1 MKYNRCFFSP
11 FTTDNKQM
19 RRVIQTH
26 MNPSTNTETKG
37 QKLHLDEVLQAN
49 LNRIHQLNDWIRLAR
64 SKCYFPSKHCLTL
77 DESAALYLL
86 TIKSFY
92 DLTQQ
97 DSQSW
102 FPYFQL
108 IRSAIKK
115 LPNTKT
121 NVYRSINKN
130 HIRDDEIIWSN
141 PILCS
146 TSMQIIHESLESD
159 SILCSIETI
168 NAKDISMYSQN
179 PHKKEILLERN
190 TRLQVIKHTDN
201 QLFLRELPPID
212 HHHHHHGL
220 TRFSAQWCN
229 FFMLIL
235 AIVLVILT
243 GKTMSTIELFTNQTS
258 QTIIAE
264 MQADSFGNRY
274 EGQYL
279 NGKRHGKGRI
289 EFANGYK
296 YIGDW
301 ADDTPTGFG
310 TFIWTNGDYY
320 EGEFEKGQRHGKGS
334 YYFANGDKYVG
345 DWVEDKKHGL
355 GASSLAVGRYEG
367 EFVDDKM
374 HGKGVFYFADGSS
387 YQGEWI
393 DNKQDGHGIF
403 IWINGDRYEGG
414 FKDGKLHG
422 KGSYYFGNGNKFTGE
437 WIDGQR
443 SAEYGSFSWAS
454 ENNNK

>member
-1 MKYNRCFFSP
+1 
-11 FTTDNKQM
+11 M
-19 RRVIQTH
+19 RRLIQTD

-279 NGKRHGKGRI
+279 NGKRHGKG
-289 EFANGYK
+289 
-296 YIGDW
+296 
-301 ADDTPTGFG
+301 
-310 TFIWTNGDYY
+310 
-320 EGEFEKGQRHGKGS
+320 S
-334 YYFANGDKYVG
+334 YYFANGDKYIG

-393 DNKQDGHGIF
+393 DNKQDGNGIF
-403 IWINGDRYEGG
+403 IWTNGDRYEGG
-414 FKDGKLHG
+414 FKRGQLHG
-422 KGSYYFGNGNKFTGE
+422 KGSYYFGNGNRFTGE

>member
-1 MKYNRCFFSP
+1 
-11 FTTDNKQM
+11 M
-19 RRVIQTH
+19 RRLIQTD

-130 HIRDDEIIWSN
+130 HIRDDEIFWSN

-279 NGKRHGKGRI
+279 NGKRHGKG
-289 EFANGYK
+289 
-296 YIGDW
+296 
-301 ADDTPTGFG
+301 
-310 TFIWTNGDYY
+310 
-320 EGEFEKGQRHGKGS
+320 S
-334 YYFANGDKYVG
+334 YYFANGDKYIG

>member
-1 MKYNRCFFSP
+1 
-11 FTTDNKQM
+11 M
-19 RRVIQTH
+19 RRLIQTD

-130 HIRDDEIIWSN
+130 HIRDDEIFWSN

-190 TRLQVIKHTDN
+190 TRLQVIKNTDN

-279 NGKRHGKGRI
+279 NGKRHGKG
-289 EFANGYK
+289 
-296 YIGDW
+296 
-301 ADDTPTGFG
+301 
-310 TFIWTNGDYY
+310 
-320 EGEFEKGQRHGKGS
+320 S
-334 YYFANGDKYVG
+334 YYFANGDKYIG

-393 DNKQDGHGIF
+393 DNKQDGNGIF
-403 IWINGDRYEGG
+403 IWTNGDRYEGG
-414 FKDGKLHG
+414 FKRGQLHG
-422 KGSYYFGNGNKFTGE
+422 KGSYYFGNGNRFTGE

>member
-1 MKYNRCFFSP
+1 
-11 FTTDNKQM
+11 M
-19 RRVIQTH
+19 RRLIQTD

-279 NGKRHGKGRI
+279 NGKRHGKG
-289 EFANGYK
+289 
-296 YIGDW
+296 
-301 ADDTPTGFG
+301 
-310 TFIWTNGDYY
+310 
-320 EGEFEKGQRHGKGS
+320 S
-334 YYFANGDKYVG
+334 YYFANGDKYIG

>member
-1 MKYNRCFFSP
+1 
-11 FTTDNKQM
+11 M
-19 RRVIQTH
+19 RRLIQTD

-64 SKCYFPSKHCLTL
+64 SQCYFPSKHCLTL

-130 HIRDDEIIWSN
+130 HIRDDEIFWSN

-179 PHKKEILLERN
+179 PHKKEILLARN
-190 TRLQVIKHTDN
+190 TRLQVIKNTDN

-212 HHHHHHGL
+212 HHHHGL

-229 FFMLIL
+229 LFMLIL

-243 GKTMSTIELFTNQTS
+243 GKTMSTIELFMNQTS

-264 MQADSFGNRY
+264 IQADSFGNRY

-279 NGKRHGKGRI
+279 NGKRHGKG
-289 EFANGYK
+289 
-296 YIGDW
+296 
-301 ADDTPTGFG
+301 
-310 TFIWTNGDYY
+310 
-320 EGEFEKGQRHGKGS
+320 S
-334 YYFANGDKYVG
+334 YYFANGDKYIG

-422 KGSYYFGNGNKFTGE
+422 KGSYYFGNGNRFTGE

>member
-1 MKYNRCFFSP
+1 
-11 FTTDNKQM
+11 M
-19 RRVIQTH
+19 RRLIQTD

-64 SKCYFPSKHCLTL
+64 SQCYFPSKHCLTL

-130 HIRDDEIIWSN
+130 RIRDDEIFWSN

-179 PHKKEILLERN
+179 PHRKEILLARN
-190 TRLQVIKHTDN
+190 TRLQVIKNTDN
-201 QLFLRELPPID
+201 QLLMRCECTKHLCCASRVFLF
-212 HHHHHHGL
+212 
-220 TRFSAQWCN
+220 FSLDVRTLLGYL
-229 FFMLIL
+229 MIL
-235 AIVLVILT
+235 RT
-243 GKTMSTIELFTNQTS
+243 TSRTIFVQ
-258 QTIIAE
+258 
-264 MQADSFGNRY
+264 
-274 EGQYL
+274 
-279 NGKRHGKGRI
+279 KR
-289 EFANGYK
+289 
-296 YIGDW
+296 
-301 ADDTPTGFG
+301 
-310 TFIWTNGDYY
+310 
-320 EGEFEKGQRHGKGS
+320 
-334 YYFANGDKYVG
+334 
-345 DWVEDKKHGL
+345 
-355 GASSLAVGRYEG
+355 
-367 EFVDDKM
+367 
-374 HGKGVFYFADGSS
+374 
-387 YQGEWI
+387 
-393 DNKQDGHGIF
+393 
-403 IWINGDRYEGG
+403 
-414 FKDGKLHG
+414 KL
-422 KGSYYFGNGNKFTGE
+422 KC
-437 WIDGQR
+437 
-443 SAEYGSFSWAS
+443 
-454 ENNNK
+454 